1 MWADFWSK
9 KDKNNRKLIKAV
21 AKGDIKQVQKL
32 LNQLRSGEKVA
43 DISYCDPSNG
53 LSALHTAVK
62 YN

>member
-32 LNQLRSGEKVA
+32 LN
-43 DISYCDPSNG
+43 
-53 LSALHTAVK
+53 
-62 YN
+62 